1 MPPQPPGF
9 DEALTTAVTP
19 VFVVVSVEGGD
30 VPLHVRLPREPG
42 RTEGPAVR
50 PLSRMDPHVI
60 RELPPR
66 YEPGRAHLAPVG
78 LHAIVGL
85 HMYCVM

>member
-9 DEALTTAVTP
+9 DVALTTQATP
-19 VFVVVSVEGGD
+19 VFVVVCVEGGD
-30 VPLHVRLPREPG
+30 VPLHVRLHREPG
-42 RTEGPAVR
+42 RTEGAAVW

-60 RELPPR
+60 RELLPSP
-66 YEPGRAHLAPVG
+66 EPGRAHLAPVG

-85 HMYCVM
+85 HMSLVI